1 MHLHF
6 PDMAVSYHAEA
17 EFLQKKNEQS
27 VIVEH
32 FSAMFG
38 DDVFTFEP
46 ILGYPA
52 LFKVHS
58 ANTDEVRTVIAMHHE
73 HGMEI
78 SLNGYSYFIEVQDSE
93 HYAFRNITSSGTG
106 KQNTVLKVPA
116 PMPGFLKSISVQVGQ
131 SVKKGDALFVLEAM
145 KMENIIKSPIAG
157 TLLSIPTES
166 GKAIEKGSILCTIGR
181 ANKD

>member
-27 VIVEH
+27 VIVKD
-32 FSAMFG
+32 FSVMFG
-38 DDVFTFEP
+38 EDVFTFEP

-52 LFKVHS
+52 LFNVRS
-58 ANTDEVRTVIAMHHE
+58 ANSNEVRTVIAMHHD

-78 SLNGYSYFIEVQDSE
+78 SLNGYSYFIEVQGSE
-93 HYAFRNITSSGTG
+93 HHAFRNITASGIG
-106 KQNTVLKVPA
+106 KQSTVLKVPA
-116 PMPGFLKSISVQVGQ
+116 PMPGLLKSISVQVGQ
-131 SVKKGDALFVLEAM
+131 SVKKGDPLFVLEAM
-145 KMENIIKSPIAG
+145 KMENVIKSPIAG

-166 GKAIEKGSILCTIGR
+166 GKAIEKGSVLCTIGP